1 MRFFADYVSLDRSSV
16 GCYMARERR
25 LLPRVPLTLDRFS
38 MNMELLKTP
47 SVVMAD
53 HGKEGGEDG
62 IMGL

>member
-1 MRFFADYVSLDRSSV
+1 
-16 GCYMARERR
+16 MARERR